1 MSGGG
6 LCTWLLLLPTTRDP
20 VSNDQKKKKKTESE
34 IRTRAEMEINVND
47 GVVVVVRITTS
58 IFMATIQ
65 GRMVNKKR
73 ETAFDQM
80 TSE

>member
-58 IFMATIQ
+58 IFMAMIQ
-65 GRMVNKKR
+65 GRMVNKNKR
-73 ETAFDQM
+73 NGF
-80 TSE
+80 

>member
-1 MSGGG
+1 MYMASSAAYDERSSVK
-6 LCTWLLLLPTTRDP
+6 WP
-20 VSNDQKKKKKTESE
+20 KKEEKTESE